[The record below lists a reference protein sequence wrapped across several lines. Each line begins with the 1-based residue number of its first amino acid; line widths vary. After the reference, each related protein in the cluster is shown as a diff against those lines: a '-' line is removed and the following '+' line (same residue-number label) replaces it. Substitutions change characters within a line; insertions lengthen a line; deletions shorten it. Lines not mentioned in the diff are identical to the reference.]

1 MKGKVLYI
9 KNSSSKVNL
18 NTYNV
23 QAVGLGKA
31 FCELGYDYDFVF
43 FSNEEKIVQETDI
56 SGCKLRIISQKGI
69 RVLRSYICPSILN
82 KEYLEKYDFVITTEY
97 GQIMTYLLSKK
108 SPNVILYSGPYYNL
122 FKLPFVSPFY
132 DLMFTKSINSRCKV
146 KFVKSELAREY
157 LEKKGYTELHNL
169 GVGLDT
175 TRFDTP
181 VEIQQS
187 TRELVD
193 VMSNN
198 RCLLYVGSLSD
209 RKNFPF
215 LLRVYERIVEK
226 NSDVKFVII
235 GKGNDKYVKKHLKN
249 ISNQAQMGIVRIDS
263 IDNVQLQFIYPLA
276 KAFLLPSKLEIFGMV
291 LLEAMY
297 LGAPVITSWN
307 GGSSVLINGKN
318 TGQIVKKFEV
328 DQWAAATQKYLD
340 DSEFAKEVTDNARSL
355 IEKEFVWDV
364 LAKKILE
371 EVKSN
376 VD

>member
-23 QAVGLGKA
+23 QAVGLGRA

-43 FSNEEKIVQETDI
+43 FSNEEKVIQETDI
-56 SGCKLRIISQKGI
+56 AGCKLRIITKKGI
-69 RVLRSYICPSILN
+69 RLLRSYICPSVLD
-82 KEYLEKYDFVITTEY
+82 KDYLEGYDLVISTEY

-108 SPNVILYSGPYYNL
+108 ASNVVLYSGPYYNL
-122 FKLPFVSPFY
+122 FKIPFVSPFY
-132 DLMFTKSINSRCKV
+132 DLLFTKSINSRCIRKY
-146 KFVKSELAREY
+146 VKSELAKEY
-157 LEKKGYTELHNL
+157 LEKKGYTELKKL
-169 GVGLDT
+169 GVGLDI

-181 VEIQQS
+181 IEMQPS
-187 TRELVD
+187 TKELVD
-193 VMSNN
+193 VMSKS
-198 RCLLYVGSLSD
+198 RCLLYVGSLSK

-215 LLRVYERIVEK
+215 LLQVYERVVEK

-235 GKGNDKYVKKHLKN
+235 GKGDEKYVQRHLKKV
-249 ISNQAQMGIVRIDS
+249 SKQAQSGIIRMES

-307 GGSSVLINGKN
+307 GGSSVLINEKN
-318 TGQIVKKFEV
+318 TGKIVNKFDV
-328 DQWAAATQKYLD
+328 DQWAITVQKYLD
-340 DSEFAKEVTDNARSL
+340 DEGYVKEVTDNARTL
-355 IEKEFVWDV
+355 IKKEYLWNV
-364 LAKKILE
+364 LAKKILAE
-371 EVKSN
+371 MN
-376 VD
+376 D